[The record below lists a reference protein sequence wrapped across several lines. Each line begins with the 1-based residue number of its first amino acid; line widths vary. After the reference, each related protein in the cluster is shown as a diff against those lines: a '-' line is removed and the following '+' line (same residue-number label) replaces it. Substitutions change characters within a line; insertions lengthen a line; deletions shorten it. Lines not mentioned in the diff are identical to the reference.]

1 MGQLLKLATAFAAGA
16 AAMYLLDPVAG
27 RRRRAIAR
35 DKVRAA
41 GHDIQDFAQD
51 TARHT
56 ADRLHGVSA
65 RLHGQ
70 EPSDDR
76 QLHDRIR
83 SKLGHLVA
91 QPGKVEVHVENGLVT
106 LSGSARLTEVD
117 ELVTAVSRMLGVE
130 RVDNRLDAAQSAPA
144 SESRH

>member
-16 AAMYLLDPVAG
+16 LAMYLLDPATG

-35 DKVRAA
+35 DKALAA
-41 GHDIQDFAQD
+41 GHEVQDFAHD
-51 TARHT
+51 TAKHA
-56 ADRLHGVSA
+56 ADRLRGAAA
-65 RLHGQ
+65 RLHEQ

-83 SKLGHLVA
+83 SRLGHLVA

-106 LSGSARLTEVD
+106 LSGSARLSEVD
-117 ELVTAVSRMLGVE
+117 ELVAAVSTMLGVE
-130 RVDNRLDAAQSAPA
+130 RVDNRLDAGQAPPA
-144 SESRH
+144 SQSRH